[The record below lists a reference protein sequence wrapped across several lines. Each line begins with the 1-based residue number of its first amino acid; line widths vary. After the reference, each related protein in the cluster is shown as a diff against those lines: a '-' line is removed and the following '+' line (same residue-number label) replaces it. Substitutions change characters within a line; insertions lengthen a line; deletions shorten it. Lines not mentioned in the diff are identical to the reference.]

1 MFRRKR
7 SVERPNPSVR
17 NRRLG
22 YFFNRLMHRD
32 LDCFRMPR
40 PQSRNWT
47 LQPQPLKVDHELA
60 RFCAVQVSREPSPQE
75 GGLPCASLWKLGL
88 APNKKPWAARPPK
101 VVFAVRFYLA
111 KLAQAILQRRGLS
124 IERVQ
129 WFQSEAFFD
138 CLENRKRVVLSVVH
152 KMVLGQRSDN
162 DSGNARTIAPD
173 AGNWRCHVIP
183 AAAVFVIGHND
194 ESVAPIVAVFH
205 CAHKIRNV
213 LLTLQQ
219 AGVSGMLIVGS
230 QRLNKDDRRQAF
242 GLQIQE
248 EVVLILQVRG
258 GYWIADAILERSIVV
273 IIGEGLVVPLEQGV
287 DGSVLRNDAVVGGVA
302 GRAGQG
308 IVPAARIPLPTDV
321 VRAEAVA
328 DCRRE
333 RARRIGRVAVIQGWQ
348 QGRGE
353 ARNGKCGN

>member
-1 MFRRKR
+1 MFSARTF
-7 SVERPNPSVR
+7 VERPNPSVR

-60 RFCAVQVSREPSPQE
+60 RFCAVQISREPSPQE

-101 VVFAVRFYLA
+101 VVFAVRFYLAA

-152 KMVLGQRSDN
+152 KMVLGQRSGN

-194 ESVAPIVAVFH
+194 ERIAPIVAVFH

-213 LLTLQQ
+213 LLTLQK
-219 AGVSGMLIVGS
+219 ARVPGMLVVRS

-248 EVVLILQVRG
+248 EIVFILQVRR
-258 GYWIADAILERSIVV
+258 GYWIANAILERSIVV
-273 IIGEGLVVPLEQGV
+273 IIGEGFVVPLEQRV
-287 DGSVLRNDAVVGGVA
+287 DGRALRNGDVSGGVTVR
-302 GRAGQG
+302 GGQG
-308 IVPAARIPLPTDV
+308 IVPHAMSTLPM
-321 VRAEAVA
+321 
-328 DCRRE
+328 
-333 RARRIGRVAVIQGWQ
+333 
-348 QGRGE
+348 
-353 ARNGKCGN
+353 